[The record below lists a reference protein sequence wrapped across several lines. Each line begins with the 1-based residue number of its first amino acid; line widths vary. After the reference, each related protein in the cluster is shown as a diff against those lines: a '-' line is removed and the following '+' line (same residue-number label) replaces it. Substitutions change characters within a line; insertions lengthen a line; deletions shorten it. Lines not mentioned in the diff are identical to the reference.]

1 MAIKKEDFIA
11 DVLLIRKF
19 WSLTKVVYWETG
31 HFYDLRSSLYF
42 SKVSTFKIDMS
53 HSLAPLKVHCVNIS
67 WKTWKKCC
75 SLQTFSFKK
84 KWLCGWQ
91 ADPINLEM
99 VLYANFVW
107 FLFKPK
113 KKTTFGRIKQ
123 MHTNYQICK
132 QASCQTLWHS
142 SCFFH

>member
-67 WKTWKKCC
+67 
-75 SLQTFSFKK
+75 
-84 KWLCGWQ
+84 
-91 ADPINLEM
+91 
-99 VLYANFVW
+99 
-107 FLFKPK
+107 
-113 KKTTFGRIKQ
+113 
-123 MHTNYQICK
+123 
-132 QASCQTLWHS
+132 
-142 SCFFH
+142 